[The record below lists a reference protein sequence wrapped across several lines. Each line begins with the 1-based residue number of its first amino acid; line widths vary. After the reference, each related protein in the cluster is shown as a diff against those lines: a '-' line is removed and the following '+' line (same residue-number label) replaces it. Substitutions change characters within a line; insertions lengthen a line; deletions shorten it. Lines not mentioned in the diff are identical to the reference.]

1 MKKLLI
7 FGLLMFVFVN
17 AFSQKKEE
25 MVQKLTQL
33 ETAVG
38 ELQNENKQ
46 LKADITNLQGSVKVA
61 TDANT
66 LLENKIKFLED
77 VNKTQTES
85 IQQLKKDISELKKS
99 DPHAIITDPQNE
111 EDSIICVVQ
120 QYFGAKKWEDIL
132 PYVYKPDKVRPL
144 MQNFYTSGY
153 PKKPLVDKNIIAIP
167 GSNYKV
173 GDKFIVNISDGILYF
188 RKTTEGFK
196 VDWEASVCY
205 NEEDYRSYEAREG
218 TNKIVVRVNLR
229 NFESN
234 DLWDSYGLAGKY
246 YSLNGY
252 FYLLKNSDA
261 GKRIAERF
269 KTNSNGIRIMVEIQG
284 KQISDGYDS
293 RYFMFITRIVQED
306 WFSE

>member
-99 DPHAIITDPQNE
+99 DPNAVITDPQNE
-111 EDSIICVVQ
+111 EDSIVCVVQ

-144 MQNFYTSGY
+144 MQKFYASGY

-173 GDKFIVNISDGILYF
+173 GDKFIVNISNGFLYF

-196 VDWEASVCY
+196 VDWEASV
-205 NEEDYRSYEAREG
+205 SYEEESVDSYKAREG
-218 TNKIVVRVNLR
+218 TDKIVFRENLGNLR
-229 NFESN
+229 SSI
-234 DLWDSYGLAGKY
+234 WDSHGVGSNY
-246 YSLNGY
+246 YMIY
-252 FYLLKNSDA
+252 DYYVLKNSVA
-261 GKRIAERF
+261 GKRIAELL
-269 KTNSNGIRIMVEIQG
+269 KNNPNGIRIMVEVQG
-284 KQISDGYDS
+284 QQKYSDYDS

>member
-1 MKKLLI
+1 MKKLFI

-25 MVQKLTQL
+25 MVQKITQL

-99 DPHAIITDPQNE
+99 DPNAVITDPQNE
-111 EDSIICVVQ
+111 EDSIISVVQ
-120 QYFGAKKWEDIL
+120 QYFGAKKWEDL
-132 PYVYKPDKVRPL
+132 LQYVYKPDKVRPL
-144 MQNFYTSGY
+144 MQNFYASGY

-188 RKTTEGFK
+188 RKTTDGFK

-205 NEEDYRSYEAREG
+205 NEENNRSYEAREG
-218 TNKIVVRVNLR
+218 TDKVVFREYFRSLSSGVWDNYGVG
-229 NFESN
+229 SN
-234 DLWDSYGLAGKY
+234 Y
-246 YSLNGY
+246 YHVY
-252 FYLLKNSDA
+252 DYYVLKNSAA
-261 GKRIAERF
+261 GKRIAELL
-269 KTNSNGIRIMVEIQG
+269 KNNPNGIRIEVEVQG
-284 KQISDGYDS
+284 QKKSDGYDS